1 MGECRCCR
9 CDSVAPLLPNPN
21 LDSDDASSFENEVTS
36 FQVLISGAAE
46 LDVHLLNGMRQADDY
61 DKIRKT
67 VTSIYLIKKIL
78 IRINNL
84 FHSFVRT
91 FPLLSIAD
99 AVWTVSPCRP

>member
-1 MGECRCCR
+1 ML
-9 CDSVAPLLPNPN
+9 PLRQRYPLFPHPN
-21 LDSDDASSFENEVTS
+21 LDSDDASPFKNELTS

-61 DKIRKT
+61 NKIRKA
-67 VTSIYLIKKIL
+67 VKYVYLIKKIL

-84 FHSFVRT
+84 FLSFVRT